1 MTGPTEHDLEASVIG
16 DYDHA
21 SEVAL
26 QAAATALGP
35 LLGSTHGVLALGG
48 QCRTVAQVVIETSEQ
63 FLAWLRRSR
72 SITLT
77 LVSIEDLDTGE
88 ITPVNRGDFPMAV
101 ELTTSQRARY
111 TIEARDAR
119 GFLNKEALD
128 LQVTGDGVTAEIVE
142 TPDPDQPNE
151 LLVTAA
157 SPSVGN
163 VVTLDVPDDD
173 TVAAA
178 SDSFNVR
185 AGDVATLQLGAP
197 VIEEIPATSTEP
209 VPTPE
214 PLV

>member
-1 MTGPTEHDLEASVIG
+1 MGDMASELLEAQYTG

-21 SEVAL
+21 PEVAL
-26 QAAATALGP
+26 SAAAQVMLG
-35 LLGSTHGVLALGG
+35 
-48 QCRTVAQVVIETSEQ
+48 RFREVACIDGEAVAAKRVTDVAEV
-63 FLAWLRRSR
+63 FYRWLRRPRVISLR
-72 SITLT
+72 
-77 LVSIEDLDTGE
+77 LVSIENIDTGE
-88 ITPVNRGDFPMAV
+88 VIPTDRGEFPMAV

-151 LLVTAA
+151 LLVTAV

-173 TVAAA
+173 VVAAA

-185 AGDVATLQLGAP
+185 AGDVAVLTLGAP
-197 VIEEIPATSTEP
+197 VIEEIPVE
-209 VPTPE
+209 PTPE
-214 PLV
+214 P